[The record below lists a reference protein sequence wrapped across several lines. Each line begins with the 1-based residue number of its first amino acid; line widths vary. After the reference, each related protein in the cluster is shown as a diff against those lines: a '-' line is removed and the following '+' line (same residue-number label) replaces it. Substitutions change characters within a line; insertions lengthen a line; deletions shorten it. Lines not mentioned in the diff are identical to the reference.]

1 MLDKTKIAE
10 AINPFASSEAQNSQ
24 MNTLEIPVE
33 EVQALLKELTDIY
46 NLLAETISEEK
57 LMGPRELAQATEKA
71 MKSIKA
77 EHHPISKLLL
87 ICAYI
92 RQRFTHIKN
101 GLKTRPFA
109 RVDERMAKPQAM
121 TKIKLRALQLIDYV
135 QQKVQGKEKA
145 LVSSTEARTY
155 LAGQEGKP
163 PSRRDTLR
171 AFERATQIMP
181 AIDLE
186 RVPND
191 LRGTRRLVLNKD
203 SILSIDPDP
212 EERTKSSHWQRSK
225 MEEIRV
231 IFFKEEGRPAI
242 F

>member
-1 MLDKTKIAE
+1 MLDQTKVLDSIK
-10 AINPFASSEAQNSQ
+10 PFPEAQDSQ
-24 MNTLEIPVE
+24 MNILEIPVE
-33 EVQALLKELTDIY
+33 EVQALLKELTGIY

-87 ICAYI
+87 ICAYT
-92 RQRFTHIKN
+92 RQLFTHIKN
-101 GLKTRPFA
+101 GLKTRPPA
-109 RVDERMAKPQAM
+109 RGDERMAKPQAL

-135 QQKVQGKEKA
+135 QQKLQGKEKA
-145 LVSSTEARTY
+145 LVTSTEARTY
-155 LAGQEGKP
+155 LAGQEGKA

-171 AFERATQIMP
+171 AFKKATQIMP

-191 LRGTRRLVLNKD
+191 LRETRRLALDRD
-203 SILSIDPDP
+203 SILPIDPDP
-212 EERTKSSHWQRSK
+212 EIKTKSSHWQRSR
-225 MEEIRV
+225 MEEIRM
-231 IFFKEEGRPAI
+231 IFFKEEGRLAN